1 MDVTDGFGFGLVS
14 RRDVLKVAGAGVG
27 TLALGGLWPEALLAQ
42 EKVVFYSALAVEP
55 TNDLCKLFTDGG
67 GAAMEY
73 FRAGSANVA
82 QKYEQ
87 EVKANQVRASV
98 MCLTNPTLVKKWAEQ
113 GLLMKY
119 ASPEYGQY
127 PAEFVLPDYF
137 GPMQGEPSVMA
148 YNTELVKAADAPK
161 TWTDLLDPKW
171 KGKLVMTDAASANA
185 ALHWYAAMRATYG
198 KEFLQKLAAQ
208 NVLIKTGGAEVAS
221 TLVSGERQ
229 VAAMVTQGHTQRAIA
244 KGGKLRIV
252 IPAAG
257 APMLTTVIFIPANA
271 PDPEA
276 GKKFLDFV
284 LGEKAQALLD
294 AKYFAP
300 SLRKGMPWK
309 DTGTGAMPLGEV
321 KPLASSPAD
330 LEKELAMTEEL
341 TLEYTELFK

>member
-1 MDVTDGFGFGLVS
+1 VTDGFGTGRVS
-14 RRDVLKVAGAGVG
+14 RRDVLKGGGAAIGA
-27 TLALGGLWPEALLAQ
+27 LAIGGLWPEALLAQ

-55 TNDLCKLFTDGG
+55 TNDLCKLFGESG

-73 FRAGSANVA
+73 FRAGSNNVA

-87 EVKANQVRASV
+87 EVKAEQVRPSV
-98 MCLTNPTLVKKWAEQ
+98 MCLTNPTLVKKWSED

-119 ASPEYGQY
+119 DSPLYKDY

-137 GPMQGEPSVMA
+137 GPMQGEPAVMA
-148 YNTELVKAADAPK
+148 YNTELVKAEEAPK
-161 TWTDLLDPKW
+161 TWTDLLDPRW
-171 KGKLVMTDAASANA
+171 KNKIVMTDAASANA
-185 ALHWYAAMRATYG
+185 ALHWYAAMRKTYG
-198 KEFLQKLAAQ
+198 KEFLEKLADQ
-208 NVLIKTGGAEVAS
+208 NVLIKTGGAEAAA

-257 APMLTTVIFIPANA
+257 APISTTVIFIPAKA

-284 LGEKAQALLD
+284 LGQEAQALLD
-294 AKYFAP
+294 SKYFAA

-309 DTGTGAMPLGEV
+309 DTGTGAMPLSEV
-321 KPLASSPAD
+321 KPLGSSPAD
-330 LEKELAMTEEL
+330 LEKELEMAEEL
-341 TLEYTELFK
+341 TLEYTDLFK